1 MTTPRR
7 WMMLSMIF
15 AALTLAGCGAAA
27 DDHADQAGHA
37 QGPHHDHDH
46 DAHNDDH
53 ADHGHQHDAP
63 HGGALVAIGDHFA
76 HLEAVLDPETGQ
88 LTLYILDGDVQR
100 GVRVAHEQLQ
110 LTIHEVDGESAT
122 FDLTLEP
129 VASGLTGETV
139 GDTSQFQATDDRLAT
154 AEQFTA
160 ELHSLTVR
168 GQTIEA
174 LAIHYPDGN

>member
-1 MTTPRR
+1 MTTPRC

-27 DDHADQAGHA
+27 DEQADHAG
-37 QGPHHDHDH
+37 HDHEAPHEHNHNAQD
-46 DAHNDDH
+46 DAH
-53 ADHGHQHDAP
+53 GHTHDAP

-76 HLEAVLDPETGQ
+76 HLEAVLDAETGQ
-88 LTLYILDGDVQR
+88 LTLYILDGDVER

-139 GDTSQFQATDDRLAT
+139 GDTSQFQAADDRLIN

-168 GQTIEA
+168 GQTIED
-174 LAIHYPDGN
+174 LEIHYPDGNE